1 MYPKIYLTLD
11 NCFGIKR
18 WTEPEDWMRISKEI
32 GISYIEASA
41 DNECDPFYGGKDYLK
56 DWVQK
61 VEESQKKH
69 QSKIAN
75 FFTGYSTYRTL
86 GLLHPDRRIRERLV
100 NQWFKEI
107 IQVASSLNAG
117 LGFFVHAFSEPT
129 LQDPEIYRETKN
141 LLFDTISHLVKF
153 ASSQSP
159 VILMLEQMYSP
170 HQYPWTIRGTF
181 EYLKEVFKR
190 SKLPSYIALDTG
202 HMVGQGR
209 FLRPNQ
215 EQLEEI
221 FSGFHG
227 NESLTNYWL
236 GSNSIR
242 KLVIES
248 RKSSF
253 LFKPTLL
260 DLIEAEMDRYS
271 YLFAEP
277 IDGDLYSWLKLL
289 GCYSPIIH
297 LQQTNGKT
305 SSHQPFTRENNLNGI
320 VHPKKVL
327 QAIARSYE
335 EPENPL
341 LPPRCKAIYL
351 TFEIFNSSI
360 DYPQQIVDRLRE
372 SVEFWREYIPQDGLS
387 LDVLLK

>member
-141 LLFDTISHLVKF
+141 LLLT
-153 ASSQSP
+153 Q
-159 VILMLEQMYSP
+159 
-170 HQYPWTIRGTF
+170 
-181 EYLKEVFKR
+181 
-190 SKLPSYIALDTG
+190 
-202 HMVGQGR
+202 
-209 FLRPNQ
+209 FL
-215 EQLEEI
+215 I
-221 FSGFHG
+221 
-227 NESLTNYWL
+227 
-236 GSNSIR
+236 
-242 KLVIES
+242 
-248 RKSSF
+248 
-253 LFKPTLL
+253 
-260 DLIEAEMDRYS
+260 
-271 YLFAEP
+271 
-277 IDGDLYSWLKLL
+277 
-289 GCYSPIIH
+289 
-297 LQQTNGKT
+297 
-305 SSHQPFTRENNLNGI
+305 
-320 VHPKKVL
+320 
-327 QAIARSYE
+327 
-335 EPENPL
+335 
-341 LPPRCKAIYL
+341 
-351 TFEIFNSSI
+351 
-360 DYPQQIVDRLRE
+360 
-372 SVEFWREYIPQDGLS
+372 
-387 LDVLLK
+387 